1 MPRLRYLISED
12 RKIAD
17 PDLQSFDGTGYHPA
31 ANFKS
36 NWRKCISVGEDDV
49 DNTLENAKRLGLGL
63 GDMRSRTCNSSSNGQ
78 LSTEAIVRSPFEWCV
93 HMVVLRACEVAKSQ
107 VSDGSLKLFLHI
119 SQTLRDHNIE

>member
-1 MPRLRYLISED
+1 MPRLRHLISED

-17 PDLQSFDGTGYHPA
+17 PNLQSFNGTGYHPA

-36 NWRKCISVGEDDV
+36 NWTKCISVGEEDV

-63 GDMRSRTCNSSSNGQ
+63 GDMRSRTSNGQ
-78 LSTEAIVRSPFEWCV
+78 LSTEAIVRSPFEWWV
-93 HMVVLRACEVAKSQ
+93 HMVVLRACEAAKSQ
-107 VSDGSLKLFLHI
+107 VSNSSLKLFLHI

>member
-17 PDLQSFDGTGYHPA
+17 PDLQSFNGTGYHPA

-36 NWRKCISVGEDDV
+36 NWTKCIRVGEEDV

-63 GDMRSRTCNSSSNGQ
+63 GDMRSRTSTSSSNGQ
-78 LSTEAIVRSPFEWCV
+78 LSTEAIVRSPFEWWV

-107 VSDGSLKLFLHI
+107 VSNGSLKLFLHI

>member
-17 PDLQSFDGTGYHPA
+17 PNLQSFDGAGYHPA

-36 NWRKCISVGEDDV
+36 NWTKCISVGEEDV

-63 GDMRSRTCNSSSNGQ
+63 WGHAKQDQHQVKQWPTFNRSHCQ
-78 LSTEAIVRSPFEWCV
+78 EPI
-93 HMVVLRACEVAKSQ
+93 
-107 VSDGSLKLFLHI
+107 
-119 SQTLRDHNIE
+119 